1 MLPYQCSGCLGLQ
14 GTRVGVVYAE
24 LSLGQVRLSVA
35 VRALT
40 RAPVAGKLL
49 APAQEVLGA
58 QISKIIA
65 TIDCARAP
73 QAACS
78 TQLLSRVFQPAG
90 SMLDQWSRGLQSN
103 SEAAKTGV
111 GELDAIVRVHLFC
124 QPECTFLTRPHGR
137 YTVEA
142 ITRLL
147 ADSAID
153 PILLLS
159 KFHAR
164 TIGALAVQ

>member
-1 MLPYQCSGCLGLQ
+1 MQLGRFAGSVGQHVRERSGGLQ
-14 GTRVGVVYAE
+14 N
-24 LSLGQVRLSVA
+24 S
-35 VRALT
+35 
-40 RAPVAGKLL
+40 
-49 APAQEVLGA
+49 
-58 QISKIIA
+58 SK
-65 TIDCARAP
+65 
-73 QAACS
+73 
-78 TQLLSRVFQPAG
+78 
-90 SMLDQWSRGLQSN
+90 
-103 SEAAKTGV
+103 AAKTGV